1 MPALSRQPWPRQLDI
16 GRVVFVLAYTVA
28 WIFMVYGAQL
38 VLRRLF

>member
-1 MPALSRQPWPRQLDI
+1 MPTLSTQSRPRQLDI
-16 GRVVFVLAYTVA
+16 GRVVFVLAYTAA